1 MTTIKVLKKD
11 GKIIEVEAVGH
22 SGYDVAGEDIVCA
35 GVSSI
40 IQTAILGLVGVVKIN
55 PQITRNK
62 SENDN
67 ENLMIIKLPQNLS
80 AQKMSEAQIVLE
92 TMLCGL
98 SDLYVGFSD
107 FIELEVKEL

>member
-1 MTTIKVLKKD
+1 MTTIKVKKQN
-11 GKIIEVEAVGH
+11 GKIIEVEAIGH
-22 SGYDVAGEDIVCA
+22 SGYGVAGEDVVCA

-62 SENDN
+62 SENDS
-67 ENLMIIKLPQNLS
+67 ENIMKILLPENLS
-80 AQKMSEAQIVLE
+80 AQKFAEAQIVLE